1 MNNADDF
8 ETPEEL
14 TLPLRALPES
24 DDEPTQA
31 LTAPRSRRKRLVGG
45 IVAGALALT
54 LAVGGFSVAAAHKA
68 VTVSADGALVETGT
82 FTGTVEAL
90 LAEQGIEV
98 GEYDE
103 VTPALDSQLAD
114 GLEIEIVRAQPVDVL
129 LDGTTDVLWTTEE
142 HVGAAL
148 TRAAGGRSVAMA
160 VSRSAERA
168 EIDLPISGDVRIVSM
183 DGAVEATAAAPIAL
197 QALLDEHGLTLGEAD
212 EITVAAEQ
220 DGTTVITIVRWATTR
235 VSESETVEHGA
246 TTVKSDKYYED
257 TKKVTTEGVDG
268 RIDRAFEVTTR
279 DGVEVEKKLV
289 GEVVAVEKVDQVTTV
304 GTKKRPAASSSSSSS
319 SATSGAVGGGVWAKL
334 AQCESGGR
342 ASVVSSNGLY
352 HGLYQFTVSTWRS
365 VGGSGLPSQASPAE
379 QTKRAQMLQAKA
391 GWGQWPACSRKLGLR

>member
-54 LAVGGFSVAAAHKA
+54 LTVGGFSVAAAHKA

-114 GLEIEIVRAQPVDVL
+114 GLEIEVHDNPQCA
-129 LDGTTDVLWTTEE
+129 W
-142 HVGAAL
+142 
-148 TRAAGGRSVAMA
+148 S
-160 VSRSAERA
+160 
-168 EIDLPISGDVRIVSM
+168 
-183 DGAVEATAAAPIAL
+183 DGAQCLKPEKFAETIANCRKVAAAI
-197 QALLDEHGLTLGEAD
+197 
-212 EITVAAEQ
+212 
-220 DGTTVITIVRWATTR
+220 
-235 VSESETVEHGA
+235 
-246 TTVKSDKYYED
+246 
-257 TKKVTTEGVDG
+257 G
-268 RIDRAFEVTTR
+268 RE
-279 DGVEVEKKLV
+279 
-289 GEVVAVEKVDQVTTV
+289 
-304 GTKKRPAASSSSSSS
+304 
-319 SATSGAVGGGVWAKL
+319 
-334 AQCESGGR
+334 
-342 ASVVSSNGLY
+342 
-352 HGLYQFTVSTWRS
+352 
-365 VGGSGLPSQASPAE
+365 
-379 QTKRAQMLQAKA
+379 M
-391 GWGQWPACSRKLGLR
+391 